1 MPTLHIGDLSYGK
14 DFRLGPE
21 SPTHG
26 DNGDHSFHTS
36 CFLYGGTPFSAIVFG
51 VLKGVVQL
59 NDSEQVSD
67 SFSCLSHKSGS

>member
-21 SPTHG
+21 SRTDG

>member
-1 MPTLHIGDLSYGK
+1 MPTLHIGDLLYGK

-21 SPTHG
+21 SRADG

-59 NDSEQVSD
+59 NDSEQVSE
-67 SFSCLSHKSGS
+67 SFSCLSHKSGC

>member
-1 MPTLHIGDLSYGK
+1 MTGMRII
-14 DFRLGPE
+14 GPE
-21 SPTHG
+21 SRADG

-59 NDSEQVSD
+59 NDSEQVSE
-67 SFSCLSHKSGS
+67 SFSCLSHKSGC